1 MALPRHPRPPPL
13 LPPRPPPRR
22 RRHPRPSPPRKPT
35 PAPTATPAA
44 STAANLGGF
53 AFPAA
58 QVLAYYESVGFKC
71 EDPTA
76 STQATGYTLVR
87 CLNADAATG
96 FTTLVAVVVD
106 PDGVTGDAFAG
117 VVGSDGKTKPT
128 PQQALEG
135 LSFFLGAMLGET
147 NGLEAGTWLA
157 NNIGEE
163 MVQTKVNDMLVA
175 TYPGDKD
182 KGLGYYVEVANQA
195 FLTRPFPD
203 GARGPSGPDGS
214 GRGPAIR
221 AMVLARTHGV
231 RSPRSLAR
239 GLTVWHLT
247 LDQGVLGSNPSAP
260 ANSFRECG
268 AAAAHAACPASHEP
282 GAAANGEHSNPLPHP
297 GPDRLHP

>member
-1 MALPRHPRPPPL
+1 MTVIDRSPA
-13 LPPRPPPRR
+13 RR
-22 RRHPRPSPPRKPT
+22 AAIGAVLCLAGAILFAGCGGAAATPTPAPTPAPTATPAPAPEPTPEPTPAPT

-53 AFPAA
+53 AFPAE

-76 STQATGYTLVR
+76 STQAAGYSVVR
-87 CLNADAATG
+87 CLSADAATG

-117 VVGSDGKTKPT
+117 VVGTDGKPKPT
-128 PQQALEG
+128 PEQALEG

-157 NNIGEE
+157 SNLGEE
-163 MVQTKVNDMLVA
+163 MVQTRVNDMLVA

-195 FLTRPFPD
+195 FLD
-203 GARGPSGPDGS
+203 
-214 GRGPAIR
+214 
-221 AMVLARTHGV
+221 
-231 RSPRSLAR
+231 
-239 GLTVWHLT
+239 
-247 LDQGVLGSNPSAP
+247 AP
-260 ANSFRECG
+260 V
-268 AAAAHAACPASHEP
+268 P
-282 GAAANGEHSNPLPHP
+282 
-297 GPDRLHP
+297 